1 METSGASMGDD
12 GKTNG
17 EQKGMVRVKQAAALL
32 GVSPRTVWRMLADGQ
47 LKKICVRGCTCLVL
61 ADVVNFGKITT
72 K

>member
-12 GKTNG
+12 GKADG
-17 EQKGMVRVKQAAALL
+17 DQKGMVRVKQAAALL

>member
-1 METSGASMGDD
+1 METSGATMVGD
-12 GKTNG
+12 GKTDGDQNG
-17 EQKGMVRVKQAAALL
+17 LVRVKPAAVLL
-32 GVSPRTVWRMLADGQ
+32 GVSTRTVWRMLADGQ